1 MVNVRI
7 DVPPARIGVG
17 LNPLAMTGGRSAV
30 SVALPTLLMFVPL
43 SVVDSVPLTLPCGP
57 ALVAVTWT
65 LTVHEPLAGMVPPG
79 NVNHVAAAAG
89 GHVPPQGGLAV
100 GGPATRTPGG
110 S

>member
-1 MVNVRI
+1 MVKVRI

-43 SVVDSVPLTLPCGP
+43 SVVERVPLTLPCGP

-65 LTVHEPLAGMVPPG
+65 LTVHEPLAGVGAPVDG
-79 NVNHVAAAAG
+79 YGAAAAG
-89 GHVPPQGGLAV
+89 RGRVSSQGVVGA
-100 GGPATRTPGG
+100 GGPPHCT
-110 S
+110 